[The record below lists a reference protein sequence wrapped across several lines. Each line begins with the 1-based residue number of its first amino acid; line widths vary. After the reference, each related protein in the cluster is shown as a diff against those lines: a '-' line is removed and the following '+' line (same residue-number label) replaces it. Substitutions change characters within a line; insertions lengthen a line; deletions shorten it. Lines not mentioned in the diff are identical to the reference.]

1 MKTTLKS
8 ALVALSIA
16 ILVTFAFSGCQ
27 SKGGGSSSGTHSM
40 GNPKHSFPMSDDG
53 MPARSL
59 W

>member
-8 ALVALSIA
+8 TLAALSAA

-40 GNPKHSFPMSDDG
+40 GNPKHSFPMSNDG
-53 MPARSL
+53 MPGR
-59 W
+59 